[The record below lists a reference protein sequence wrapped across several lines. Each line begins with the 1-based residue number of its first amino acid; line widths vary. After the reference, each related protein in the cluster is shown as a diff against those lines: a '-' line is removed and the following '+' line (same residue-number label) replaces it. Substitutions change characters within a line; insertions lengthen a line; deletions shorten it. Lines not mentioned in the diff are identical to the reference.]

1 MIIFLSLLLLCV
13 ALFGVIG
20 LIIPKWA
27 IIWGGKTRKK
37 ILLTYIPISFVI
49 LIGIVMVSK
58 ESIAAEKVTKA
69 RQQSVQEI
77 ETALDQL
84 EENLQFYQETS
95 QLLHEQQQGVN
106 GLLPFNDGLEK
117 LTSVADKTK
126 HITKIKPIQ
135 QVASVS
141 KIATPIGAVSSAASA
156 TLGNVAGH
164 LETIQQY
171 EELDKKLTASIQ
183 KINALHKQYNET
195 KDLKLMEQIHEE
207 LTSNYIYLLVDLKD
221 YTNESI
227 DTFNKLA
234 LILYQGQNIKM
245 NVSEG
250 IGKITFWKETDEED
264 KKEQKKT
271 LKQLDD
277 NMKRIKLIPT
287 EITNRYKEDNA
298 TVIKIES
305 ELRVIQT
312 LDRML
317 SDNK

>member
-126 HITKIKPIQ
+126 HITKIKPLQ

-156 TLGNVAGH
+156 TLWNVAGH

-245 NVSEG
+245 NLSEG

-287 EITNRYKEDNA
+287 EITNRYKEDNT